1 VINEAES
8 GRPVTHPTGSA
19 PFLAREPRYARDAS
33 MHLNF
38 GGTETADVSAAIW
51 LSSSGDGNGLLER
64 VGRMQAYI
72 SGRNVN
78 LTFRPPNRGPVRA
91 LQNFDIDIGEGE
103 FLSIVGPSGCGK
115 STFLNVLLGLVKP
128 DSGDIR
134 MDGKPITGPG
144 TDRAMVFQ
152 EFGLLPWR
160 TVQHNVELGLELKG
174 MAAEARRKV
183 SQPLIQMVGLT
194 GFEGHYPH
202 ELSGGMKQR
211 VGLAR
216 ALATD
221 PNVLLMDEPFAA
233 LDAQTRDLMQVEL
246 LRIWQEAKKT
256 VLFVTHQIDEAI
268 YLSDR
273 VVVMTK
279 RPGHAKKIFKIGLPR
294 PRDYEMRVTPEF
306 NELKLEI
313 WNELKDEITV

>member
-1 VINEAES
+1 MA
-8 GRPVTHPTGSA
+8 
-19 PFLAREPRYARDAS
+19 
-33 MHLNF
+33 
-38 GGTETADVSAAIW
+38 
-51 LSSSGDGNGLLER
+51 
-64 VGRMQAYI
+64 AYI
-72 SGRNVN
+72 EGRNVN
-78 LTFRPPNRGPVRA
+78 LTFRPPNRAPVRA
-91 LQNFDIDIGEGE
+91 LQNFDIDIREGE

-115 STFLNVLLGLVKP
+115 STFLNVLLGLLKP
-128 DSGDIR
+128 DSGDVSMHGRRIA
-134 MDGKPITGPG
+134 GPG

-160 TVQHNVELGLELKG
+160 TVRHNVELGLELKG
-174 MAAEARRKV
+174 MPSDARR
-183 SQPLIQMVGLT
+183 STSGRFIELVGLT
-194 GFEGHYPH
+194 GFEQHYPH

-221 PNVLLMDEPFAA
+221 PEVLLMDEPFAA

-246 LRIWQEAKKT
+246 LRIWQETRKT

-273 VVVMTK
+273 VMVMSK
-279 RPGHAKKIFKIGLPR
+279 RPGRAKRIFDIDLPR

-313 WNELKDEITV
+313 WQMLKDEITV

>member
-1 VINEAES
+1 ME
-8 GRPVTHPTGSA
+8 
-19 PFLAREPRYARDAS
+19 
-33 MHLNF
+33 
-38 GGTETADVSAAIW
+38 
-51 LSSSGDGNGLLER
+51 
-64 VGRMQAYI
+64 AYI
-72 SGRNVN
+72 QGRNVN

-91 LQNFDIDIGEGE
+91 LYGFDIDVQEGE

-115 STFLNVLLGLVKP
+115 STFLNILLGLIKL
-128 DSGDIR
+128 DSGDLR
-134 MDGKPITGPG
+134 MHGRQITGPG

-160 TVQHNVELGLELKG
+160 TVQNNIELGLELKKVP
-174 MAAEARRKV
+174 AQARRV
-183 SQPLIQMVGLT
+183 VADRLIEMVGLS

-221 PNVLLMDEPFAA
+221 PDVLLMDEPFAA

-246 LRIWQEAKKT
+246 LRIWREARKT

-273 VVVMTK
+273 VMVMSK
-279 RPGHAKKIFKIGLPR
+279 RPGRAKKIFDIKLPR
-294 PRDYEMRVTPEF
+294 PRDYEMRVKPEF

-313 WNELKDEITV
+313 WNTLKDEITV

>member
-1 VINEAES
+1 MVACIE
-8 GRPVTHPTGSA
+8 
-19 PFLAREPRYARDAS
+19 
-33 MHLNF
+33 
-38 GGTETADVSAAIW
+38 
-51 LSSSGDGNGLLER
+51 
-64 VGRMQAYI
+64 
-72 SGRNVN
+72 GRNVS

-91 LQNFDIDIGEGE
+91 LQGFDIDVQDGE

-115 STFLNVLLGLVKP
+115 STFLNVVLGLIKA
-128 DSGDIR
+128 DSGDVLMR
-134 MDGKPITGPG
+134 GKPIAGPG

-160 TVQHNVELGLELKG
+160 TVLNNIELGLELKG
-174 MAAEARRKV
+174 VPAGQRRDV
-183 SQPLIQMVGLT
+183 SQRFVQMVGLS

-221 PNVLLMDEPFAA
+221 PDVLLMDEPFAA
-233 LDAQTRDLMQVEL
+233 LDAQTRDVMQVEL
-246 LRIWQEAKKT
+246 LRIWHEAKKT
-256 VLFVTHQIDEAI
+256 VLFVTHQIEEAI

-273 VVVMTK
+273 VMVMTK
-279 RPGHAKKIFKIGLPR
+279 RPGHAKKIFAIDLPR

-306 NELKLEI
+306 NELKLQI
-313 WNELKDEITV
+313 WHALKDEITV

>member
-1 VINEAES
+1 M
-8 GRPVTHPTGSA
+8 P
-19 PFLAREPRYARDAS
+19 
-33 MHLNF
+33 
-38 GGTETADVSAAIW
+38 
-51 LSSSGDGNGLLER
+51 
-64 VGRMQAYI
+64 AYI
-72 SGRNVN
+72 EGRNVN
-78 LTFRPPNRGPVRA
+78 LTFRPANRAPVRA
-91 LQNFDIDIGEGE
+91 LQGFDIDIREGE

-115 STFLNVLLGLVKP
+115 STFLNVLLGLLKP
-128 DSGDIR
+128 DSGDILMHGR
-134 MDGKPITGPG
+134 RIAGPG

-174 MAAEARRKV
+174 VASGERRGV
-183 SQPLIQMVGLT
+183 SQRFIDLVGLV
-194 GFEGHYPH
+194 GFEQHYPH

-221 PNVLLMDEPFAA
+221 PEVLLMDEPFAA

-246 LRIWQEAKKT
+246 LRIWQETRKT

-273 VVVMTK
+273 VMVMSK
-279 RPGHAKKIFKIGLPR
+279 RPGRAKRIFDIDLPR

-313 WNELKDEITV
+313 WQMLKDEIAV